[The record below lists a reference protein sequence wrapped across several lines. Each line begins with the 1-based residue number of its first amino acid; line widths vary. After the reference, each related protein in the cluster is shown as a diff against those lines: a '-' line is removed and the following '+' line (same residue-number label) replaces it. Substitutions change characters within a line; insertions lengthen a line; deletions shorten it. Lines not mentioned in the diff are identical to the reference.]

1 MMREWTHPNVE
12 CLKTRRNWGC
22 AESAFQ
28 RSVQSRR
35 SFCDQTMA
43 HALRSTS
50 LFSRILTSSTRP
62 YGAAAASSKRALATA
77 AHEHDDAGELF
88 FPHFTPVLVPFPF
101 PYINLDLVARC
112 NFENPRRIFQ
122 NAVNLM
128 WISRQ
133 FISKVRENFC
143 IRVQFGY

>member
-1 MMREWTHPNVE
+1 
-12 CLKTRRNWGC
+12 
-22 AESAFQ
+22 
-28 RSVQSRR
+28 
-35 SFCDQTMA
+35 
-43 HALRSTS
+43 
-50 LFSRILTSSTRP
+50 
-62 YGAAAASSKRALATA
+62 
-77 AHEHDDAGELF
+77 
-88 FPHFTPVLVPFPF
+88 
-101 PYINLDLVARC
+101 LVARC

>member
-1 MMREWTHPNVE
+1 
-12 CLKTRRNWGC
+12 
-22 AESAFQ
+22 
-28 RSVQSRR
+28 
-35 SFCDQTMA
+35 MA

-128 WISRQ
+128 
-133 FISKVRENFC
+133 
-143 IRVQFGY
+143 